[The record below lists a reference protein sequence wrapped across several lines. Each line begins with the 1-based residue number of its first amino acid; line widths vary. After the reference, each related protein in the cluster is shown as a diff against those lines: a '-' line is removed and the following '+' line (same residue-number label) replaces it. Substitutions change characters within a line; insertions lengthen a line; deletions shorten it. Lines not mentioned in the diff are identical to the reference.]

1 MSGKKGPSAEPS
13 RLSMERPA
21 GKPPK
26 VDKRKEKKS
35 ASRIV
40 PAPNLP
46 AFAYKDANPSR
57 HISHVV
63 GTQSRQGSIED
74 LAVDKTNERSHSR
87 LSQAGKLA
95 SAAPAKG
102 RSLWVWF
109 VTASVFL
116 LLVLVFIVVFGLLKG
131 GDGRSS
137 STTTTRK
144 Q

>member
-1 MSGKKGPSAEPS
+1 MATKSRPSVDPSKVSVGPVKASKADAS
-13 RLSMERPA
+13 
-21 GKPPK
+21 
-26 VDKRKEKKS
+26 KRKKS
-35 ASRIV
+35 SSRIV

-95 SAAPAKG
+95 PPAQPSKYL
-102 RSLWVWF
+102 SLWVWLA
-109 VTASVFL
+109 TASVFL
-116 LLVLVFIVVFGLLKG
+116 LLIVVFVIVFGMFKG
-131 GDGRSS
+131 SSTDGRS
-137 STTTTRK
+137 TTTNK
-144 Q
+144 S